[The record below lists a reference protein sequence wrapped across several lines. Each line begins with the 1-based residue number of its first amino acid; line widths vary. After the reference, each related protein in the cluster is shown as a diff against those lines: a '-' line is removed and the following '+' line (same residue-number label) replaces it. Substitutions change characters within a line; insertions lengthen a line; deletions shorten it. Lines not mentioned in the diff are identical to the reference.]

1 MPNLTYEETVRGD
14 AVIEM
19 YRDILRTIIDTL
31 RVHGNDNPTSA
42 LAMIAA
48 ALIMSIDEINHAFET
63 EHLSTMILEMLKDQK
78 RKNLQ

>member
-1 MPNLTYEETVRGD
+1 MSNLTYEETVRGD

-19 YRDILRTIIDTL
+19 HKDILRTVIDTM
-31 RVHGNDNPTSA
+31 RMHGNDKPSSA

-63 EHLSTMILEMLKDQK
+63 DALSTMIVEMLKEQK